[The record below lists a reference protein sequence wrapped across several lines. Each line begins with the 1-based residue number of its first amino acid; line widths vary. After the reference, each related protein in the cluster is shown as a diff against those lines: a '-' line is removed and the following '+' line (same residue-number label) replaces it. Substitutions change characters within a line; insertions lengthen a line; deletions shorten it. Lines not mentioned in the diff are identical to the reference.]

1 MLPRAA
7 AETANALAKAQEMR
21 AATASE
27 MQATADEHAAVAA
40 LAQRRRRA
48 EAAAVALEQ
57 ELRDLQFQAVRKCGH
72 IFGKRGSMR
81 QRRTSSGS

>member
-1 MLPRAA
+1 M
-7 AETANALAKAQEMR
+7 ANALAKAQEMR

-48 EAAAVALEQ
+48 EAAAAALEQ

-72 IFGKRGSMR
+72 IVGKRGSMR